1 MTPERERRRI
11 MSCEAARARR
21 RAESQVLIDMSQLLP
36 LPSSLRPQLDKPSI
50 IRLTI
55 SYLRIHTL
63 LSGFADRQTW
73 ERRDEEGERET
84 REERERE
91 TRERR
96 EEGARERW
104 AEGNKE
110 AGDRELGESRE
121 ERKKEMGET
130 DLYLRILG
138 GFVVVVTT
146 EGDMIYLSDN
156 IREYMGLTQ
165 VELMGHSIY
174 DFTHPSDH
182 KEIRDN
188 LDLTAERSRCGGLRD
203 FLMRMKCTVTHR
215 GRTVNL
221 RSAGW
226 RVLQCRGCLK
236 VCVSGPSLTC
246 VLFTCQPLSLTHTL
260 LHTHTF
266 TSHHSMDMRFTYC
279 DQRVTGLLSYRPE
292 ELLGVSMY
300 DLCHTLDLH
309 TLTKSH
315 QNLCSK
321 GQSVSGVYRVLV
333 RGGGYMWA
341 ETHSAVISKP
351 RPSQPHP
358 SQPHPSQ
365 PHPSRPSPPLFV
377 ACVTY
382 ILSGVEEPTQLLSLG
397 QMN

>member
-84 REERERE
+84 REEGERKM
-91 TRERR
+91 RERR

-110 AGDRELGESRE
+110 AGDREIGERRE

-188 LDLTAERSRCGGLRD
+188 LDLTAGRSRCGGLRD

-315 QNLCSK
+315 LNLCSK

-351 RPSQPHP
+351 RPT
-358 SQPHPSQ
+358 Q

-397 QMN
+397 QMNRGE

>member
-84 REERERE
+84 REEGERE

-96 EEGARERW
+96 EEGGRERW
-104 AEGNKE
+104 AEGNRE
-110 AGDRELGESRE
+110 AGDRELGERSE

-182 KEIRDN
+182 EEIRDN
-188 LDLTAERSRCGGLRD
+188 LDLTAGRSGCGGLRD

-315 QNLCSK
+315 LNLCSK

-351 RPSQPHP
+351 RPTQPHP
-358 SQPHPSQ
+358 SQPHQ
-365 PHPSRPSPPLFV
+365 SRPSPPLFV

>member
-1 MTPERERRRI
+1 MPSRFNYSLYLSLSLSLSLRI

-63 LSGFADRQTW
+63 LS
-73 ERRDEEGERET
+73 
-84 REERERE
+84 
-91 TRERR
+91 
-96 EEGARERW
+96 
-104 AEGNKE
+104 
-110 AGDRELGESRE
+110 DRELGERRE
-121 ERKKEMGET
+121 ERKREMGET

-138 GFVVVVTT
+138 GFVVVVAT

-174 DFTHPSDH
+174 DFTHPCDH

-188 LDLTAERSRCGGLRD
+188 LDLTAGVEGKAANKWQRE
-203 FLMRMKCTVTHR
+203 FLMRMKCTVTHK

-266 TSHHSMDMRFTYC
+266 TSRHSMDMRFTYC
-279 DQRVTGLLSYRPE
+279 DQR
-292 ELLGVSMY
+292 
-300 DLCHTLDLH
+300 
-309 TLTKSH
+309 
-315 QNLCSK
+315 
-321 GQSVSGVYRVLV
+321 
-333 RGGGYMWA
+333 
-341 ETHSAVISKP
+341 
-351 RPSQPHP
+351 
-358 SQPHPSQ
+358 
-365 PHPSRPSPPLFV
+365 
-377 ACVTY
+377 
-382 ILSGVEEPTQLLSLG
+382 
-397 QMN
+397 

>member
-315 QNLCSK
+315 QNL
-321 GQSVSGVYRVLV
+321 VLKSQLSFCL
-333 RGGGYMWA
+333 WA
-341 ETHSAVISKP
+341 
-351 RPSQPHP
+351 R
-358 SQPHPSQ
+358 
-365 PHPSRPSPPLFV
+365 
-377 ACVTY
+377 
-382 ILSGVEEPTQLLSLG
+382 
-397 QMN
+397 

>member
-73 ERRDEEGERET
+73 ERRDKEGERET
-84 REERERE
+84 REQGERE

-110 AGDRELGESRE
+110 AGDRELGERRE

-188 LDLTAERSRCGGLRD
+188 LDLTAGRSGCGGLRD

-226 RVLQCRGCLK
+226 KVLQCRGCLK

-315 QNLCSK
+315 LNLCSK

-351 RPSQPHP
+351 RPSQPH
-358 SQPHPSQ
+358 Q
-365 PHPSRPSPPLFV
+365 SRPSPPLFV